1 MFQAFFAALFRIRT
15 FFILLGLVALAA
27 LVWFVGP
34 LISFNGYTPL
44 AGVSIRIT
52 IIASLFVGTLVIGL
66 LRIYLA
72 QRANAKM
79 IRNLLDTSSL
89 AALADNQ
96 ASDEVEIIRERF
108 EQSLK
113 ILREASLGKGSK
125 RGYLFELPWYII
137 IGPAGAGKTTILKN
151 SGLNFPLAERL
162 GIDPVSGMG
171 GTRNCDW
178 WFTDE
183 AVMIDTAGRYTTQD
197 VNAEVDR
204 AAWRGFLEL
213 LLKHRRR
220 RPING
225 VILAISLGD
234 IITQNQA
241 ERRKHVEAVKLRL
254 QELMRT
260 FGMRL
265 PVYVL
270 LTKCDL
276 IAGFSE
282 FFDNLDDEER
292 AQVWGMTFPTVEDN
306 QLLKDFDMRYVELG
320 DRIEAAVPMRMNDE
334 RNIARRCRIYCFPKE
349 FASLRAQVGG
359 FLADAFRP
367 SRFEM
372 QPMLRGVYYT
382 SGTQEGTPIDRLLGV
397 MARNFG
403 LSTGHRLPFSGKGKT
418 FFVRNLL
425 SKVIFEEQGLIG
437 TNRKLERKMA
447 TAQTFAYAFMLIVL
461 AGASVLWFG
470 AYARSEIQI
479 GETKTAAERL
489 EVDLAGLPQ
498 YAGFDQVLPV
508 LNEARAMNNAAS
520 DDSPLGLL
528 QSFGLSAKAGLG
540 PAAAS
545 VYHAVLVQKLLP
557 VFANRIGRRID
568 QGLASPTS
576 DVGELRNLLRV
587 YLMLGQPRYFDRGT
601 VMTAANNE
609 AALAFQLDPHRK
621 TAMTG
626 HLDQLIALL
635 PQAVTLDQ
643 RLIDSARKHLTRVP
657 PADQIYA
664 ELLRQAYQDARLH
677 EIDLLTVIGATS
689 LTAAPDA
696 RGSRSLSVP
705 GIFTR
710 DGYFNFLLPRLP
722 TLVREQMGSDW
733 ITGGSDV
740 DNSVVQSLSQDV
752 VRRYIRDYVAA
763 WQGALGRI
771 GVIKFTDMQRAL
783 TVLQNL
789 AGPQSPLDQLIDT
802 VRQNVDLPPPGQS
815 TNLTNPAQT
824 LGPPAPQ
831 APGAQILQ
839 TAQGAAGNA
848 ALKAVLGDMPWPGQ
862 TIAAPFIPL
871 LQMVAPG
878 NTGQLPS
885 INKIHDL
892 LSNLYGTMSNVA
904 NAPQP
909 SAAAFSLAA
918 QRVKDPNTDALGN
931 IRSDAVLR
939 PEPVRSIMQSLA
951 RTSWGLL
958 LDLTHQEINTAWTRD
973 VVPVCQSA
981 IYNRYPIFADSK
993 QDIQLADFSQFF
1005 RPGGTMDDFFT
1016 KNLAPFIID
1025 RGGTYVPATIDGTSL
1040 PLLPTSLGAFYRAKQ
1055 VRDAFFSNRDPA
1067 PGVKFSLR
1075 PYYLSPALFRA
1086 TLNFDGQDMTYRHG
1100 PVRSYDLHWPNQ
1112 NDASTVSVTFQTADG
1127 KESKVEQSGPWALF
1141 RFIDPSVRGNFDRFV
1156 LTVNG
1161 PADTHVSY
1169 EMRAASVNNPFGLSA
1184 LRSFRC
1190 PDQL

>member
-1 MFQAFFAALFRIRT
+1 MIQAFISALFRVRT

-27 LVWFVGP
+27 LIWFVGP
-34 LISFNGYTPL
+34 LISFGGYTPL
-44 AGVSIRIT
+44 ASVSIRTTLIGGLFGGT
-52 IIASLFVGTLVIGL
+52 IVIAL

-72 QRANAKM
+72 QRANARM
-79 IRNLLDTSSL
+79 IRNLLDTANL

-96 ASDEVEIIRERF
+96 SSDEIEIIRERF
-108 EQSLK
+108 EQALK
-113 ILREASLGKGSK
+113 VLREASLGKTGH

-162 GIDPVSGMG
+162 GVDPVSGMG

-183 AVMIDTAGRYTTQD
+183 AVLIDTAGRYTTQD

-234 IITQNQA
+234 IITLNQA
-241 ERRKHVEAVKLRL
+241 DRRRHVDAIKLRL
-254 QELMRT
+254 QELMRV

-282 FFDNLDDEER
+282 FFDNLDEEER
-292 AQVWGMTFPTVEDN
+292 AQVWGMTFPTAGDN
-306 QLLKDFDMRYVELG
+306 QLLKDLDMRFVELG
-320 DRIEAAVPMRMNDE
+320 DRIEAAVPIRMNDE

-349 FASLRAQVGG
+349 FASLRVQIGG
-359 FLADAFRP
+359 FLSEVFRP

-397 MARNFG
+397 MSRNFG
-403 LSTGHRLPFSGKGKT
+403 LSVGHRLPFSGKGKT
-418 FFVRNLL
+418 FFIRDLL
-425 SKVIFEEQGLIG
+425 TKVIFEEQGLVG
-437 TNRKLERKMA
+437 TNRTLERKMA
-447 TAQTFAYAFMLIVL
+447 VVQTAAYVGMFILLV
-461 AGASVLWFG
+461 GASALWFG

-479 GETKTAAERL
+479 GATKAAAERL
-489 EVDLAGLPQ
+489 HVDLAAVPR
-498 YAGFDQVLPV
+498 YASFEQILPV
-508 LNEARAMNNAAS
+508 LNEAKAMTTAAT
-520 DDSPLGLL
+520 DDSALGLL
-528 QSFGLSAKAGLG
+528 QSFGLSAKAALA

-545 VYHAVLVQKLLP
+545 AYDAILVQKLLP
-557 VFANRIGRRID
+557 TFAGRIGAQLD
-568 QGLASPTS
+568 LGLGSMNS
-576 DVGELRNLLRV
+576 DVSTLRGLLRV
-587 YLMLGQPRYFDRGT
+587 YLMLGQGRYFERGT
-601 VMTAANNE
+601 VATAATNE
-609 AALAFQLDPHRK
+609 AGVAFPLDPRRK
-621 TAMTG
+621 TAMTY
-626 HLDQLIALL
+626 HLNRMVALL
-635 PQAVTLDQ
+635 PQPVPLDQ
-643 RLIDSARKHLTRVP
+643 RLIDRARSRLTRVP
-657 PADQIYA
+657 PVDQIYA
-664 ELLRQAYQDARLH
+664 ELLRQAYQEARLQDV
-677 EIDLLTVIGATS
+677 DLLSTIGTTS
-689 LTAAPDA
+689 LETVPDA

-710 DGYFNFLLPRLP
+710 DGFFNFVLPHLP
-722 TLVREQMGSDW
+722 TLVRDQMGSDW
-733 ITGGSDV
+733 ITGGRDV
-740 DNSVVQSLSQDV
+740 DNSVIQSLSQEV
-752 VRRYIRDYVAA
+752 MKRYIRDYVAA
-763 WQGALGRI
+763 WQTALGRI
-771 GVIKFTDMQRAL
+771 SVIKFADLPRAL
-783 TVLQNL
+783 TVLQSL
-789 AGPQSPLDQLIDT
+789 AGPQSPLDQLIDV
-802 VRQNVDLPPPGQS
+802 VRQNVDLPPPGQTS
-815 TNLTNPAQT
+815 NLTAPSM
-824 LGPPAPQ
+824 GPQPPPP
-831 APGAQILQ
+831 PGAAIVQA
-839 TAQGAAGNA
+839 AQGAAGDA
-848 ALKAVLGDMPWPGQ
+848 AFKAVLGDMPWPGQ
-862 TIAAPFIPL
+862 SISTPFAPL
-871 LQMVAPG
+871 LRMVMAG
-878 NTGQLPS
+878 NTGQMPP

-892 LSNLYGTMSNVA
+892 LSSLYGTMSNVA

-909 SAAAFSLAA
+909 SAAAFQLAS
-918 QRVKDPNTDALGN
+918 QRSKDPNSDALGN

-939 PEPVRSIMQSLA
+939 PEPLRGIMQGLS

-958 LDLTHQEINTAWTRD
+958 LDLAHQEIDAAWTRD
-973 VVPVCQSA
+973 VVPVCLSA
-981 IYNRYPIFADSK
+981 IYNRYPVYADSK
-993 QDIQLADFSQFF
+993 QDMQLADFSQFF
-1005 RPGGTMDDFFT
+1005 RPGGTMDNFFSS
-1016 KNLAPFIID
+1016 NLAPFVID
-1025 RGGTYVPATIDGTSL
+1025 RGGAYVPATIDGTSL
-1040 PLLPTSLGAFYRAKQ
+1040 PLQPTSLGAFYRAKQ

-1100 PVRSYDLHWPNQ
+1100 PPRSYDLHWPNQ

-1141 RFIDPSVRGNFDRFV
+1141 RFIDPSVRGNFDHFV

-1161 PADTHVSY
+1161 PEEMRVSY
-1169 EMRAASVNNPFGLSA
+1169 DMRAASVNNPFGLSA

-1190 PDQL
+1190 PDRL